1 MDSIKKEL
9 IQAQY
14 RLDAIKARNRKNE
27 RNMRTRR
34 LIQQGAILESVLPEV
49 KNMQLDD
56 IKQELQKR
64 LR

>member
-9 IQAQY
+9 IQAQH